1 MVLKLYGSPLSSC
14 TRRVAIVLKE
24 KEVPYELITINF
36 AKGEHKSAEYRE
48 KQPFGQV
55 PYIDDD
61 GFILFESRAICRYIE
76 AKYPKQGTSLIPTEL
91 KANARFEQAASI
103 ETADFEPSAVGI
115 SWEKAF
121 KPYLGLKTD
130 EARTQEHIEKL
141 NGKLDAY
148 EAILSKQKYLA
159 GDEITMADLFHMTH
173 GVIVKQFSP
182 ESFSSRPH
190 VAKWFESLEARP
202 SWISVKDGA

>member
-1 MVLKLYGSPLSSC
+1 MVLKIYGSPFTS
-14 TRRVAIVLKE
+14 TRRVALVLKE
-24 KEVPYELITINF
+24 KEVPYELITVNF
-36 AKGEHKSAEYRE
+36 AEGEHKSAEFLE

-61 GFILFESRAICRYIE
+61 GFILYHSRAICRYIE
-76 AKYPKQGTSLIPTEL
+76 AKYPKQGTSLIPTEPN
-91 KANARFEQAASI
+91 ANAKFEQAASTEI
-103 ETADFEPSAVGI
+103 EDFDPSAFGI
-115 SWEKAF
+115 AVEKLS
-121 KPYLGLKTD
+121 KPYRGVEPD
-130 EARTQEHIEKL
+130 EALIQQHIEKL

-159 GDEITMADLFHMTH
+159 GDQITMADLFHLAH
-173 GVIVKQFSP
+173 GVLAKQYSP

-202 SWISVKDGA
+202 SWISIKDGA

>member
-1 MVLKLYGSPLSSC
+1 LLKIYGSPLSTC

-24 KEVPYELITINF
+24 KEVPYEVITIDF

-48 KQPFGQV
+48 KQPFGQI

-76 AKYPKQGTSLIPTEL
+76 AKYPKQGISLIPTEL

-103 ETADFEPSAVGI
+103 ETADFEPSASGI
-115 SWEKAF
+115 GWEKAY
-121 KPYLGLKTD
+121 KPHVGLKTD
-130 EARTQEHIEKL
+130 EARTLEHIEKL

-159 GDEITMADLFHMTH
+159 GDDITMADLFHITL
-173 GVIVKQFSP
+173 GVIVKRFSP

-202 SWISVKDGA
+202 SWVSVKDGA